1 MQKNTQEL
9 SNKARLDAVTGQ
21 SIFLEGHRQNS
32 TMFAESAA
40 SADFGGLS
48 WLTPAL
54 IYQLF
59 APLII
64 ILLGHGAIV
73 RERESST
80 LAPLLALG
88 INSRTLIAGKVLALL
103 FFTGLLLIPL
113 FISCAIAVL
122 SGESYV
128 ALLSLCMI
136 YCLYLSI
143 WALLTILFSSV
154 LQKRT
159 TVLATLIGLWFG
171 FSLLLPSMAVNVT
184 NNAIP
189 IAGKIETDLNMLA
202 DVRKVGD
209 GHNAN
214 DPAFKQLRKSLLEKY
229 NVEKIEDLPI
239 NFRGMVAIDGEEK
252 LTKIL
257 NEYADSRMASELL
270 QEQHLANYAWFVPT
284 LAITFASRSVS
295 GTDLRHYHR
304 FQKEAETLRFNFVQ
318 GLNRAH
324 VEQLSYQDDINRN
337 KDQESSMRARVDASN
352 WQVLDSYQ
360 FKTASVSER
369 FFNAYRSILILL
381 TWLMLTSAILVWSSS
396 RIKP

>member
-1 MQKNTQEL
+1 
-9 SNKARLDAVTGQ
+9 
-21 SIFLEGHRQNS
+21 
-32 TMFAESAA
+32 
-40 SADFGGLS
+40 
-48 WLTPAL
+48 
-54 IYQLF
+54 
-59 APLII
+59 
-64 ILLGHGAIV
+64 
-73 RERESST
+73 
-80 LAPLLALG
+80 
-88 INSRTLIAGKVLALL
+88 LL

-284 LAITFASRSVS
+284 LI
-295 GTDLRHYHR
+295 
-304 FQKEAETLRFNFVQ
+304 K
-318 GLNRAH
+318 
-324 VEQLSYQDDINRN
+324 
-337 KDQESSMRARVDASN
+337 M
-352 WQVLDSYQ
+352 
-360 FKTASVSER
+360 
-369 FFNAYRSILILL
+369 ILIE
-381 TWLMLTSAILVWSSS
+381 TK
-396 RIKP
+396 IKNLPCEHV